1 MAAMARLFPLMA
13 AAALLAGCAVGPDF
27 RSPAPPDDA
36 GYVPGPQPVAT
47 VAADNGDRHAQSHAQ
62 TLAAGADVPAQW
74 WTLFRSPELD
84 ATMRMALDAS
94 PTLAQARARLREAQE
109 NLAARTGATRWPAV
123 DAQLDTTR
131 QQVNFQSM
139 GITSIPSPGPFTL
152 YGATV
157 QVSYVL
163 DLFGGQRR
171 ELEGLQAAVDYQRY
185 ELEAARLALAANVA
199 TTAIREAGLRAQ
211 LVDTVA
217 LAEAQRRQLG
227 IAEER
232 LRAGGVARVDVQR
245 QRAQLA
251 QTQALVPGLQRQ
263 LETTRHQLAVY
274 TGQTPAA
281 AALPAF
287 TLDAL
292 HLPDTLPV
300 SLPATLARRRPD
312 IRAAEALLHQASA
325 DIGVAT
331 ANLYPQV
338 TLSASGGSQ
347 ATAARDLFSSLNVW
361 SLAAGLVQPVFRGG
375 ELQAR
380 KRAAEAAYEQALAAY
395 RQAVLQ
401 GLQNVADSLRV
412 LEADAATLRE
422 RADNA
427 RQARDT
433 LTVVSEQYRLGGV
446 SQLAVL
452 DAEREARQASLDL
465 AQSRADRL
473 ADSAALLQA
482 LGGGWW
488 QEEDAAV
495 AAAPR

>member
-1 MAAMARLFPLMA
+1 MQRLTSLF
-13 AAALLAGCAVGPDF
+13 AAALVCGCAVGPDF
-27 RSPAPPDDA
+27 QVPAPPDDT

-47 VAADNGDRHAQSHAQ
+47 VAADGADAAGQAHAQ

-74 WTLFRSPELD
+74 WMLFRSPELD
-84 ATMRMALDAS
+84 ATIRNALDAS

-123 DAQLDTTR
+123 DAKLNTTR
-131 QQVNFQSM
+131 QQVDFQSL
-139 GITSIPSPGPFTL
+139 GITAIPSPGPFTL

-171 ELEGLQAAVDYQRY
+171 ELEGLQAVVDYQRY

-199 TTAIREAGLRAQ
+199 TAAIREAGLRAQ
-211 LVDTVA
+211 LADTAAMVA
-217 LAEAQRRQLG
+217 AQQRQLG
-227 IAEER
+227 ITEAR
-232 LRAGGVARVDVQR
+232 LREGGVARVEVQR
-245 QRAQLA
+245 RRAELA
-251 QTQALVPGLQRQ
+251 QTQALVPALQRQ
-263 LETTRHQLAVY
+263 LDASRHQLAIY

-281 AALPAF
+281 AALPEF
-287 TLDAL
+287 HLDAL
-292 HLPDTLPV
+292 HLPDTLPL

-325 DIGVAT
+325 NIGVAT

-338 TLSASGGSQ
+338 TLSASGGTQ

-380 KRAAEAAYEQALAAY
+380 KRAAEAAYEQSLAAY

-401 GLQNVADSLRV
+401 GLQDVADALRA
-412 LEADAATLRE
+412 LEADAAALRE
-422 RADNA
+422 RADSA

-433 LTVVSEQYRLGGV
+433 LAVVSEQYRLGGV
-446 SQLAVL
+446 SQLALL
-452 DAEREARQASLDL
+452 DAERQSRQAALDL
-465 AQSRADRL
+465 AQARADRL

-488 QEEDAAV
+488 QESPDTN
-495 AAAPR
+495 AAALSSR

>member
-1 MAAMARLFPLMA
+1 MTRFLPLVTVA
-13 AAALLAGCAVGPDF
+13 VAALLAGCAVGPDF
-27 RSPAPPDDA
+27 RSPAPTDDA

-47 VAADNGDRHAQSHAQ
+47 VAADSGDRHPQSHAQ

-84 ATMRMALDAS
+84 ATIRMALDAS

-109 NLAARTGATRWPAV
+109 NLVARTGATRWPAV
-123 DAQLDTTR
+123 DAQLNTTR

-171 ELEGLQAAVDYQRY
+171 ELEGLQAAVDYQGY

-199 TTAIREAGLRAQ
+199 TAAIREAGLRAQ
-211 LVDTVA
+211 LADTLA

-227 IAEER
+227 IADER

-281 AALPAF
+281 ASLPTF

-395 RQAVLQ
+395 QQAVLQ
-401 GLQNVADSLRV
+401 GLQDVADSLRA

-488 QEEDAAV
+488 QEGDSAALKS
-495 AAAPR
+495 PR